1 MIFNESVKFIGK
13 YRPYQQRV
21 LDNITG
27 FLDNEKIHIV
37 AAPGSGKTTLGL
49 ELIKRLDNISLVLV
63 PSIAIREQW
72 IDRFTNGFL
81 KNKEDKDLWISNDIK
96 NYKPIICITYQAFY
110 SAYKKEINQEAYND
124 EDITYESNDYNEF
137 DLIDTLT
144 KYNVK
149 TFCLDEC
156 HHLKNEWWKALE
168 AVINKIENHKIIALT
183 ATPPYDSNNNEWQKY
198 INLCGPIDEEIFV
211 PELIKAN
218 NLCPHQDYVYFSFPT
233 KEEEKVILKTYGNG
247 IKIFE
252 KYRGNQEFLQIVLS
266 NDIYKNYEKFKK
278 AFYSD
283 EDYYKSLI
291 LYLYE
296 NKVSIPFKVKRL
308 VHHEKL
314 TINHFE
320 ILLQNVMFDD
330 QLSYTHTPLI
340 LSMKKE
346 FSALGVVNNRKV
358 SIAHNDKVN
367 KIITMSTSKLNSIET
382 IVKNEVSANKNMKC
396 LILTDYIKLKTK
408 NYIGNENK
416 EIDCFGTLPI
426 FEYLRRIN
434 IENVKLCC
442 ISGSICIVPV
452 SCKKYLENDFSFS
465 TLADENYVE
474 ILIDYSNRK
483 KLVLAITK
491 LLENNEFNVLIGTKS
506 LLGEGWDS
514 PCVDTLIMASF
525 IGSYVSSNQM
535 RGRAIRVY
543 KDNKDKI
550 SNVWHLVTLNPFDYK
565 YSFDYYKLQKRFST
579 FIGVNLK
586 RKVIESGIERIGL
599 VRIPYTTYEVNLYNE
614 VSLNVSKNKKAIKD
628 TWDECINNC
637 EKVESISKLTIVPRK
652 RLKKEWSFYYSLIS
666 IVLTAL
672 LFAINDNFLVSARQ
686 LGSKPVFIV
695 MYYIFKVLF
704 MILGLLSI
712 IRFACLI
719 NPEMKLNSLGKATLR
734 ALRKTNQITSLKV
747 KVVTRLHSI
756 HTSSIYLKNA
766 TTHEQ
771 NLFSECIEQIL
782 SPINQPRYLICKPK
796 YFFAKEY
803 YVVPDAFKK
812 NKELVKKFSK
822 ELLYVFGRT
831 STIFAKSDNGKN
843 EVIRASKMYKFK
855 YKNVEIVSKNILLK
869 NKRRKK
875 V

>member
-1 MIFNESVKFIGK
+1 MVFDENVKFIGK

-49 ELIKRLDNISLVLV
+49 ELIKRLNNISLVLV

-81 KNKEDKDLWISNDIK
+81 QNKEDKDLWISNDIK
-96 NYKPIICITYQAFY
+96 KLKPIICITYQAFY
-110 SAYKKEINQEAYND
+110 SAYKKEINQETYND
-124 EDITYESNDYNEF
+124 EDVDFESSDYNEF
-137 DLIDTLT
+137 DLIETLT

-168 AVINKIENHKIIALT
+168 SVINKIENHKIIALT

-252 KYRGNQEFLQIVLS
+252 KYKNNPEFLNVVLT
-266 NDIYKNYEKFKK
+266 NEIYKNYDKFKR
-278 AFYSD
+278 AYYDD
-283 EDYYKSLI
+283 EFYYKSLI

-296 NKVSIPFKVKRL
+296 SKISIPFKVKKL
-308 VHHEKL
+308 IHQEKL
-314 TINHFE
+314 TIEHFE
-320 ILLQNVMFDD
+320 TLLQNVMFDD
-330 QLSYTHTPLI
+330 RLSYKHSPLI
-340 LSMKKE
+340 HSMKKE
-346 FSALGVVNNRKV
+346 FSALGVVNNKKV

-382 IVKNEVSANKNMKC
+382 IVKNEVKSNNNMKC

-416 EIDCFGTLPI
+416 VIDCFGTIPI

-442 ISGSICIVPV
+442 ISGSVCIVPT
-452 SCKKYLENDFSFS
+452 SCKKYLEKDFSFS
-465 TLADENYVE
+465 SLADENYVE
-474 ILIDYSNRK
+474 ILIDHSNRK

-543 KDNKDKI
+543 KENKDKI

-565 YSFDYYKLQKRFST
+565 YSFDYYKLQQRFTT
-579 FIGVNLK
+579 FIGINLK

-599 VRIPYTTYEVNLYNE
+599 VRIPYSTYEANLYNE
-614 VSLNVSKNKKAIKD
+614 ASLKVSKNKKAIKD

-637 EKVESISKLTIVPRK
+637 EKVELISKLTIIPRK
-652 RLKKEWSFYYSLIS
+652 RLKKEWTFYCNLVIILLIS
-666 IVLTAL
+666 F
-672 LFAINDNFLVSARQ
+672 LFAINDNFFISAKQ
-686 LGSKPVFIV
+686 LGSNPVFIV
-695 MYYIFKVLF
+695 MYYILKSLF
-704 MILGLLSI
+704 IILGLLFI
-712 IRFACLI
+712 YRIVCLI

-734 ALRKTNQITSLKV
+734 ALIKTKQITSK
-747 KVVTRLHSI
+747 KARVVTKLYNLQH
-756 HTSSIYLKNA
+756 SSIYLKNA

-771 NLFSECIEQIL
+771 NLFSESIEQML
-782 SPINQPRYLICKPK
+782 NPINQPRYIVYKPK

-812 NKELVKKFSK
+812 NRELVDKLRKELA
-822 ELLYVFGRT
+822 YVFGKT
-831 STIFAKSDNGKN
+831 TTIFTKSENGKN
-843 EVIRASKMYKFK
+843 EVIRASKIYKFK
-855 YKNVEIVSKNILLK
+855 YNNVEIVSKNILLK

-875 V
+875 R